1 MNGFSIGRVLGFK
14 LSVDFSWFII
24 LFLAIWLFSAGVFP
38 QQLPG
43 LGRVVYVTMG
53 VVGALL
59 FFISLVGHELAHSLV
74 ARGKGI
80 QVEGITLFLFGG
92 VARIRSEA
100 RTPGDEFQ
108 IAGAGPAASL
118 VIAGLFF
125 AVARYGARF
134 GLPDPWLVVAGYMA
148 LLNVALAIFNLLP
161 GFPLDGGRILR
172 AIAWKF
178 TGSMTK
184 ATRLATQGGHL
195 IGYAL
200 VALGILQAIRGL
212 MISGLWLVFI
222 GWYLRNAAA
231 MSYRQHMVRD
241 ILAEVTAAQTMTPAP
256 ETVSP
261 DLTLRE
267 LMDDVFMVRRFVAFP
282 VSEGGS
288 TLGLVT
294 LHQLRQVPR
303 DRWHSQRVRDVMV
316 PVSDAC
322 VVDPG
327 ETMMAVMD
335 RLQASPARRV
345 LVMRS
350 GILEGIITAHDV
362 THWLEKARQI
372 GEVTQGG

>member
-1 MNGFSIGRVLGFK
+1 MTGFHIGRVLGFR

-43 LGRVVYVTMG
+43 LSGAMYLTMG
-53 VVGALL
+53 VVGAVL
-59 FFISLVGHELAHSLV
+59 FFVSLVGHELAHSLV
-74 ARGKGI
+74 ARAKGI
-80 QVEGITLFLFGG
+80 QVEGITLFVFGG

-100 RTPGDEFQ
+100 RTPGDEFR
-108 IAGAGPAASL
+108 IAAAGPAMSL
-118 VIAGLFF
+118 AIAGLFF
-125 AVARYGARF
+125 AIARYGPFLA
-134 GLPDPWLVVAGYMA
+134 LAEPWLVVAGYMA

-172 AIAWKF
+172 AIAWKL
-178 TGSMTK
+178 TGSLTR

-200 VALGILQAIRGL
+200 VALGIIQAIRGS
-212 MISGLWLVFI
+212 MVSGLWLVFI

-267 LMDDVFMVRRFVAFP
+267 LMDDVFMKRRFVAFP
-282 VSEGGS
+282 VSEAGS

-294 LHQLRQVPR
+294 LHQMRQVPR
-303 DRWHSQRVRDVMV
+303 DRWDSVLVRDVMV

-322 VVDPG
+322 VVDPD

-335 RLQASPARRV
+335 RLQATPARRV
-345 LVMRS
+345 LVMRA

-372 GEVTQGG
+372 GEVSQSG